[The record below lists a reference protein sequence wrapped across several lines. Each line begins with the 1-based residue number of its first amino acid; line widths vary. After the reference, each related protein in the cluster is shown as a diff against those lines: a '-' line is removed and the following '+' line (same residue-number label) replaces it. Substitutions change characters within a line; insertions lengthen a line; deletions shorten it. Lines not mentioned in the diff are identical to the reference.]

1 MDAFGYISAGSRA
14 FRCLFA
20 SVCVD
25 KALTN
30 YAEITKTMGALE
42 AESKL
47 ASIDLIGELYQ
58 QGLDVFVERVL
69 AHTDGKTVNSCF
81 QVCSSWEK
89 HLRHGKVW
97 RRILERKFAEDI
109 NFRLLC
115 RLNGWMQI
123 LPSQGGSEVSEDE
136 YKQIVYK
143 LTDYE
148 EIWTERNLNSSKLFT
163 GGLFSCLK
171 LHQQWLFAGMLDGL
185 IKMWD
190 VSRDFVKKP
199 LRIFEGHEERV
210 SSLDASGDV
219 LISGSLD
226 HSVRVWNIDSS
237 SVLRVLR
244 GSGSPI
250 VLVKILPDRLTWWSR
265 SGTFQIWS
273 WNGPD
278 HTDPKL
284 RFKIDEDPTTCNI
297 SVGGNYIAVAANDV
311 YSNTD
316 REVVI
321 YSSHTGQKMLD
332 KDIFASAQIQCMD
345 IQTNLLFLGAGRSIE
360 IWDIEKS
367 TCIAVLGSNFQ
378 PTLNQSVI
386 NICVSDFQVV
396 AMLARGTLLHWPL
409 QDLIKIN
416 KGTPA
421 TPLHYDLETFAGVVE
436 NNEPPW
442 RKKLVLSDSR
452 IVFGLEM
459 KFGDVK
465 IFNWSKTA
473 KKNTDLDDEKAAVGM
488 SRTQSFSYQFN
499 CRPECPQCLDVQ
511 VME

>member
-1 MDAFGYISAGSRA
+1 MGGLSFHAFGYISAGSRA

-20 SVCVD
+20 AVCVD
-25 KALTN
+25 KAPTN

-109 NFRLLC
+109 NIRLLC

-148 EIWTERNLNSSKLFT
+148 EIWTERNLNSSKLF
-163 GGLFSCLK
+163 
-171 LHQQWLFAGMLDGL
+171 AGMLDGL

-210 SSLDASGDV
+210 SSLDASGNV

-226 HSVRVWNIDSS
+226 HSARVWNID
-237 SVLRVLR
+237 
-244 GSGSPI
+244 
-250 VLVKILPDRLTWWSR
+250 
-265 SGTFQIWS
+265 
-273 WNGPD
+273 
-278 HTDPKL
+278 
-284 RFKIDEDPTTCNI
+284 
-297 SVGGNYIAVAANDV
+297 
-311 YSNTD
+311 
-316 REVVI
+316 
-321 YSSHTGQKMLD
+321 
-332 KDIFASAQIQCMD
+332 
-345 IQTNLLFLGAGRSIE
+345 
-360 IWDIEKS
+360 
-367 TCIAVLGSNFQ
+367 
-378 PTLNQSVI
+378 
-386 NICVSDFQVV
+386 
-396 AMLARGTLLHWPL
+396 
-409 QDLIKIN
+409 
-416 KGTPA
+416 
-421 TPLHYDLETFAGVVE
+421 
-436 NNEPPW
+436 
-442 RKKLVLSDSR
+442 
-452 IVFGLEM
+452 
-459 KFGDVK
+459 
-465 IFNWSKTA
+465 
-473 KKNTDLDDEKAAVGM
+473 
-488 SRTQSFSYQFN
+488 
-499 CRPECPQCLDVQ
+499 
-511 VME
+511 